1 MTPFALLQD
10 IAQRCKSHAADLPS
24 RVEAVAYWRGV
35 GFVLG
40 GKRYVA
46 AMADV
51 NEILTPPKLTLVP
64 GVKHWVQGVANVRGR
79 LVPIMDLAAFLGERT
94 SAQRNKRVLVIENG
108 DLINGLV
115 VDAVLGMQHFP
126 EDSMQPIAESDV
138 DERITPYVVGQYQ
151 RGDGNWPVFSIDA
164 LLENEHYMDI
174 AV

>member
-1 MTPFALLQD
+1 MSPFGLLQN

-24 RVEAVAYWRGV
+24 RIEAVTYWRGV
-35 GFVLG
+35 GFVLAG
-40 GKRYVA
+40 QRYVA
-46 AMADV
+46 SMSDV
-51 NEILTPPKLTLVP
+51 SEILTPLKLTLVP

-79 LVPIMDLAAFLGERT
+79 LVPIMDLAAFLGEPS
-94 SAQRNKRVLVIENG
+94 SAQRNKRTLVIEKG

-126 EDSMQPIAESDV
+126 EDSMQPMDGAQVHEKIA
-138 DERITPYVVGQYQ
+138 PYIIGQYQ
-151 RGDGNWPVFSIDA
+151 RGDESWPVFSIDA

>member
-10 IAQRCKSHAADLPS
+10 IANRCKSHAADLPS
-24 RVEAVAYWRGV
+24 RIEAVNYWRGV

-46 AMADV
+46 SMADV
-51 NEILTPPKLTLVP
+51 SEILTPPKLTQVP

-94 SAQRNKRVLVIENG
+94 TGQRNKRVLVIEQG
-108 DLINGLV
+108 DLINGLL

-126 EDSMQPIAESDV
+126 EDSMQPIAQDEA
-138 DERITPYVVGQYQ
+138 DERLGPYVIGQYR
-151 RGDGNWPVFSIDA
+151 RGDENWPVFSIEA

>member
-35 GFVLG
+35 GFILG
-40 GKRYVA
+40 GKQYVA
-46 AMADV
+46 SMEDV
-51 NEILTPPKLTLVP
+51 SEILTTPKLTLVP

-79 LVPIMDLAAFLGERT
+79 LVPIMDLAAFLGERV
-94 SAQRNKRVLVIENG
+94 SSQRNKRVLVIEHG

-126 EDSMQPIAESDV
+126 EESMQPIAEADV
-138 DERITPYVVGQYQ
+138 DERVAPYVLGQYQ
-151 RGDGNWPVFSIDA
+151 RGGENWPVFSIEA